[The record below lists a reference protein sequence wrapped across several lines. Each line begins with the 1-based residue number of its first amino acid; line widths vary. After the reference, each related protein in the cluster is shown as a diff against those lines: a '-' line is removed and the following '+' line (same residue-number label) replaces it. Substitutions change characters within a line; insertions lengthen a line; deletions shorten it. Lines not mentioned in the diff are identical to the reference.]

1 MTFSMYMSNQ
11 LTQDLAVVSMA
22 LFSYFKHLVVFTQ
35 MLIARKPHATFTSI
49 DHARTGLGVSLVS
62 GPARLNET
70 ESRYVQT
77 SSREKNYGFT

>member
-35 MLIARKPHATFTSI
+35 TLIARKAHATFTSI
-49 DHARTGLGVSLVS
+49 DHARTVLDL
-62 GPARLNET
+62 A
-70 ESRYVQT
+70 
-77 SSREKNYGFT
+77 